1 MYLKPTPSAVDAIE
15 ARDIEKNTM
24 NNVAAAK
31 TKWLMPVKN
40 KSQSQ
45 QKIEC

>member
-1 MYLKPTPSAVDAIE
+1 VASAVECTIF
-15 ARDIEKNTM
+15 EKESDTM